1 MDKKVMRVEFPN
13 ERIVE
18 LPYPVIWDS
27 ELTDSQKFFDITIQL
42 IIKLKEELDCVKS
55 KINN

>member
-1 MDKKVMRVEFPN
+1 MDKKVLRVEFPN
-13 ERIVE
+13 ERTVE

-27 ELTDSQKFFDITIQL
+27 ELTDNQNFFYITIQL

>member
-1 MDKKVMRVEFPN
+1 MDKKVLRVEFPN
-13 ERIVE
+13 ERTVE

-27 ELTDSQKFFDITIQL
+27 ELTDNQKFFDITIQL

-55 KINN
+55 KIE